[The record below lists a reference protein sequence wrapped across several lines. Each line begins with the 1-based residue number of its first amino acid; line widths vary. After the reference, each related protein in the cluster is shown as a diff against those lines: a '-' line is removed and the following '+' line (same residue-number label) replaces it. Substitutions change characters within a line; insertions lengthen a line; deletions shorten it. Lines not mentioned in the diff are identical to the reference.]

1 MTIDFGKTAH
11 DYKTHRQG
19 FPPALFDRL
28 VQMGSIGAG
37 KRVLDLG
44 TGTGTLARGMAL
56 AGCEVTGLDI
66 SPELIAQ
73 AKILDAEANVTTR
86 YIIAPA
92 ENTGLP
98 NVSVDVVTAGQC
110 WHWFHHVN
118 TLAEVNRVLVAGGTL
133 VIAYLDWI
141 PLAGNVVEA
150 TETLMQAHNPTWTG
164 AHANGIYA
172 HYLKDVA
179 EAGFVDIQTASFDLN
194 LLYTH
199 EAWRGRIRASAG
211 IGALLSV
218 EKIHAFD
225 REFEALLAE
234 KFPQNPLEVFHRV
247 WWVVAKKGK

>member
-1 MTIDFGKTAH
+1 MTIDFGKTAD

-19 FPPALFDRL
+19 FPPALFDRFA
-28 VQMGSIGAG
+28 QMGII
-37 KRVLDLG
+37 KRGVKALDLG

-56 AGCEVTGLDI
+56 GGCDVTGLDI
-66 SPELIAQ
+66 SPELIEQ
-73 AKILDAEANVTTR
+73 AKNLDAEAGVATH

-98 NVSVDVVTAGQC
+98 DASFDVVTAGQC

-118 TLAEVNRVLVAGGTL
+118 TLAEVNRVLVANGTL

-150 TETLMQAHNPTWTG
+150 TEKLMQQHSPDWTG
-164 AHANGIYA
+164 GGGNGIYA
-172 HYLKDVA
+172 HYLKDIA
-179 EAGFVDIQTASFDLN
+179 EAGFTDIQTASFDLN
-194 LLYTH
+194 LIYTH

-218 EKIHAFD
+218 EEIQAFD
-225 REFEALLAE
+225 RAFEPLLAE

-247 WWVVAKKGK
+247 WWAVARKGK